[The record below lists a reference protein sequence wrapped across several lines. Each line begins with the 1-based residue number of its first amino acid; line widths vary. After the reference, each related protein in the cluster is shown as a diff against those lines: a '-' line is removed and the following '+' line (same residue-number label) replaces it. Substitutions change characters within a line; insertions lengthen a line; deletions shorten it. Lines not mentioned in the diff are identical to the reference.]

1 MRPVPPSIPGSRSRK
16 WPSRR
21 VWDPLGYVRVRQ
33 LNDPK
38 WRRDPAWVL
47 DQISWARRF
56 AGTSDLRALLDCAEG
71 QVQTY
76 ARAGRPVWEDEQ
88 ATQARRDAE
97 WDHVLE
103 AIDTFLV
110 ALQAKHLRE
119 VDEAG
124 VSGRNTNR

>member
-1 MRPVPPSIPGSRSRK
+1 
-16 WPSRR
+16 
-21 VWDPLGYVRVRQ
+21 
-33 LNDPK
+33 
-38 WRRDPAWVL
+38 
-47 DQISWARRF
+47 
-56 AGTSDLRALLDCAEG
+56 LRALLDSTEG
-71 QVQTY
+71 QVRSY
-76 ARAGRPVWEDEQ
+76 ARAGRPAWEDDQ

-124 VSGRNTNR
+124 VSGRDTNR